1 VVVLTLDHVGNL
13 EAEDVVGGVFDH
25 LDDSGNDIVD
35 DVEGGAGIDG
45 EWDAIAVQGV
55 DGWEV
60 REAT

>member
-1 VVVLTLDHVGNL
+1 VGNL